1 LYKYFIDFVN
11 FTCRAQALRLVE
23 PAQIWSPHSNVKIP
37 EADMVDLSSSDTKE
51 ALELLSL
58 SPAHG
63 YHSSLSNYLSIG
75 PRITIWLQVSTLR

>member
-1 LYKYFIDFVN
+1 
-11 FTCRAQALRLVE
+11 
-23 PAQIWSPHSNVKIP
+23 
-37 EADMVDLSSSDTKE
+37 MVDLSSSDTKE